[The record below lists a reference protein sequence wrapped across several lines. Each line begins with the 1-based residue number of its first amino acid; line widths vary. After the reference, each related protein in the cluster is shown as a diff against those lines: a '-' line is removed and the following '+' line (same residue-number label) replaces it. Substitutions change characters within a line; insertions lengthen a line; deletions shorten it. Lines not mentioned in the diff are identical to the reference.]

1 MATRTEYQ
9 VVDSEDAGNEVRTY
23 KTLKEAKADYNKN
36 KNAVE
41 LRKVVWTI
49 SKDDTWKGD
58 NMAVNKNLFKG
69 TKWLCSVGKCKDKP
83 RVFSNPEDCYRHMKK
98 AHKC

>member
-1 MATRTEYQ
+1 MKKQLNKILVYKSGNMATRTEYQ

-41 LRKVVWTI
+41 LRKVVWAI
-49 SKDDTWKGD
+49 SKDDTWATSGEAD
-58 NMAVNKNLFKG
+58 
-69 TKWLCSVGKCKDKP
+69 
-83 RVFSNPEDCYRHMKK
+83 REDIILMER
-98 AHKC
+98 

>member
-9 VVDSEDAGNEVRTY
+9 VVDSEETGNDVRTY

-49 SKDDTWKGD
+49 SKSDTWITAGEAD
-58 NMAVNKNLFKG
+58 
-69 TKWLCSVGKCKDKP
+69 
-83 RVFSNPEDCYRHMKK
+83 REDITLIER
-98 AHKC
+98 